1 MDGERLRDF
10 LEKSPDNI
18 AVLTDYAAME
28 AFKSDTLANIQSSW
42 TILSNFPKQVIALK
56 ATREAARVD
65 PRAAGIANRLI
76 EKTQTQSISEF
87 SRVLASAAAGDWVTQ
102 TQLIQRGKWAKDH
115 LERMLAKSDHMSQ
128 SINEFCSV
136 FSNEEL
142 KRLRRKKTW
151 TPAIADK
158 FRELVFDETERA
170 FVDHPDKLRW
180 PGPKHIV
187 NHFLFRHTLTYLVYV
202 MELVKCGATERKAA
216 KVRNDAV
223 DVIYG
228 TFATYYNGF
237 MSDDTMALKTHQ
249 ITRDMLINMGARVPE
264 DYLEEYALAIAD

>member
-28 AFKSDTLANIQSSW
+28 AFKSDTLVNIQSSW

-76 EKTQTQSISEF
+76 QKTETQSISDF
-87 SRVLASAAAGDWVTQ
+87 SRVLASSAAGDWVTQ
-102 TQLIQRGKWAKDH
+102 KQLMQRGKWAKDH

-128 SINEFCSV
+128 SIDEFCSV
-136 FSNEEL
+136 FTNDEL
-142 KRLRRKKTW
+142 KRLRRKETW
-151 TPAIADK
+151 TSAIADK
-158 FRELVFDETERA
+158 FMELVFDETERA

-187 NHFLFRHTLTYLVYV
+187 NHFLFRHTLTYLIYV
-202 MELVKCGATERKAA
+202 MELVKFGATERKAA
-216 KVRNDAV
+216 KVRNDAI

-228 TFATYYNGF
+228 TFATYFNGF
-237 MSDDTMALKTHQ
+237 MSDDAMALKTHQ
-249 ITRDMLINMGARVPE
+249 IARDMLINMGAMVPE
-264 DYLEEYALAIAD
+264 DYTLAIAD